1 MFTISTG
8 RLLSWAPGVR
18 GDQLEPRNVEPLRPL
33 SRALTPLWRQL
44 GNPGLPLDS
53 VGGPGQGN
61 QT

>member
-33 SRALTPLWRQL
+33 S
-44 GNPGLPLDS
+44 
-53 VGGPGQGN
+53 
-61 QT
+61 